1 MITLTIN
8 NVPVEVPEGTM
19 ILGAAKQVGV
29 RIPTLCFVE
38 GLQAI
43 GACRVCVVE
52 VEGARNLVASCS
64 MPAGQGMKVW
74 TNTRRVREARRAVV
88 ELLLSEHN
96 GECQTCDRNE
106 DCELQALAAE
116 LGIRE
121 ISYVGEKTRRRIDAS
136 TPALTRDSGKCIK
149 CRRCVS
155 VCNETQHVG
164 ALFPQDR
171 GFDTVIG
178 PAFNHDL
185 KTVACVQ
192 CGQCAAVCPVG
203 AITEK
208 DQIDEVWK
216 ALDKSD
222 NYVIVQTAPAIRAAL
237 GECFGLPP
245 GTLVTG
251 KMVAA
256 LRRLGFR
263 AVFDTNFAADLTIM
277 EEGTELLARL
287 KAALDVE
294 VKGEGRGE
302 KGEKND
308 ECRRMNDECSANS
321 ATARVHQPAHQS
333 SFINHHSPALPMF
346 TSCSPGWIK
355 FMEYFHPDMLA
366 NLSTCK
372 SPQQMFG
379 AIAKTYYAA
388 KLDKKPEQIVVVSVM
403 PCTAKK
409 FECQRPE
416 MDVSGARDVDIVLTT
431 RELGKMIRAAGIDFV
446 ALPDEEMDAPLG
458 LSSGAADIFA
468 NTGGVMEAALRTAYE
483 VVTGRQLPF
492 DGLHVAP
499 IEGLAGVKEAS
510 LRIEGTKPEW
520 RFLEGVTLNVAVAN
534 GLGNAQRVIA
544 SIRSGAKQ
552 YHFVEVMTCPGGCI
566 GGGGQPRYTTNQIRQ
581 ARIDA
586 IYRED
591 EGKKL
596 RKSHE
601 NPAVQ
606 QLYAEFLTDGPCG
619 HRSHELL
626 HTQYTPRGKFGG

>member
-1 MITLTIN
+1 MIQLSIN
-8 NVPVEVPEGTM
+8 SISVEVPEGTT
-19 ILGAAKQVGV
+19 ILAASKEAGI

-52 VEGARNLVASCS
+52 LEGARNLVASCS
-64 MPAGQGMKVW
+64 MPVGQGMKVF
-74 TNTRRVREARRAVV
+74 TNSRRVREARRAVV
-88 ELLLSEHN
+88 GLLLSEHN

-106 DCELQALAAE
+106 DCELQSLAAE

-121 ISYVGEKTRRRIDAS
+121 VVYDGEKTRKRIDAS
-136 TPALTRDSGKCIK
+136 TPALVRDSGKCIK

-155 VCNETQHVG
+155 VCLETQHVG
-164 ALFPQDR
+164 ALFPQNR
-171 GFDTVIG
+171 GFETVIG

-185 KTVACVQ
+185 RTVACVQ

-216 ALDKSD
+216 ALDKPD
-222 NYVIVQTAPAIRAAL
+222 NHVIVQTAPAIRAAL
-237 GECFGLPP
+237 GECFGYAP

-263 AVFDTNFAADLTIM
+263 AVFDTNFAADLTIL
-277 EEGTELLARL
+277 EEGTELLGRL
-287 KAALDVE
+287 KQALVE
-294 VKGEGRGE
+294 K
-302 KGEKND
+302 
-308 ECRRMNDECSANS
+308 
-321 ATARVHQPAHQS
+321 QPV
-333 SFINHHSPALPMF
+333 ALPMF

-355 FMEYFHPDMLA
+355 FMEYYHSDMLA

-379 AIAKTYYAA
+379 AVAKTYYAA
-388 KLDKKPEQIVVVSVM
+388 KLGKRPEQIVVVSIM

-416 MDVSGARDVDIVLTT
+416 MDISGTRDVDIVLTT

-446 ALPDEEMDAPLG
+446 SLPDEAMDAPLG
-458 LSSGAADIFA
+458 MSTGAADIFA

-483 VVTGRQLPF
+483 IVTGRELPVA
-492 DGLHVAP
+492 GLHVAAV
-499 IEGLAGVKEAS
+499 EGLDGVKEAS
-510 LRIEGTKPEW
+510 LKIEGTKPEW
-520 RFLEGVTLNVAVAN
+520 KFLDGVTLNVAVAH
-534 GLGNAQRVIA
+534 GLGNAQKVIA
-544 SIRSGAKQ
+544 AVRSGAKQ

-566 GGGGQPRYTTNQIRQ
+566 GGGGQPRYTNNQVRQ

-601 NPAVQ
+601 NPDVAK
-606 QLYAEFLTDGPCG
+606 LYEEFLGQPLG
-619 HRSHELL
+619 EKSHHLL
-626 HTQYTPRGKFGG
+626 HTKYTPRDRV